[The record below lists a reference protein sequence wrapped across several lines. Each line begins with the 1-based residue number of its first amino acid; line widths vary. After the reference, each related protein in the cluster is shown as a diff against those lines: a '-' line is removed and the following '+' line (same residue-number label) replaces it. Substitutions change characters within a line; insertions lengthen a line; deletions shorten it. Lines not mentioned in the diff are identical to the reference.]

1 MIDRESLIGRI
12 KEGFHDM
19 LYIWS
24 YEMKQV
30 FKDEGVL
37 IFFILVPL
45 LYPLLYSW
53 AYNNEVVQDAPVV
66 AVDQSH
72 SSLSRDFLRRCDG
85 TQGVKIVAYAADMEE
100 AKEVMRQQGARGIIF
115 IPSEFSDQLN
125 RMEQTHVSIYTDMS
139 GILYYKQILIT
150 TTNISL
156 DLGADLQLM
165 KLGNYTT
172 REDEISTAPLQY
184 EDIPM
189 FNPAGGYGSF
199 LLPAVLVLILQQT
212 LILGIGLS
220 AGTAR
225 EENKHEALIPISR
238 HYNGIFRIVFGK
250 SICYFMIYAVIGSY
264 ITMVIPLLF
273 HFPQLLHLK
282 DLVAIM
288 IPYLLACIFF
298 GMTLSAMVR
307 YRENVILLI
316 VFTSLPLL
324 FLCGISWPGS
334 AIHGAWKGI
343 SYLFPSTFGVNAFV
357 KMNNMGALLNDVHFE
372 YRALWLQTGAYFFTA
387 CAVYRHQIIL
397 SHKRY
402 LEHKFQNEQ
411 GNQLSEDATAKVSE

>member
-1 MIDRESLIGRI
+1 MSDRESLLGRI

-30 FKDEGVL
+30 FMDEGVL

-53 AYNNEVVQDAPVV
+53 AYNNEMVQDAPVV
-66 AVDQSH
+66 AVDNSR

-85 TQGVKIVAYAADMEE
+85 TQGIKIVAYAADMEE
-100 AKEVMRQQGARGIIF
+100 AKEVMRQQGARGIIY
-115 IPSEFSDQLN
+115 IPSDFSDQLN

-139 GILYYKQILIT
+139 GFLYYKQILINA
-150 TTNISL
+150 TNISL
-156 DLGADLQLM
+156 DMGADLQLM
-165 KLGNYTT
+165 KLGNYTS
-172 REDEISTAPLQY
+172 REDEISTAPLRY
-184 EDIPM
+184 EDVPM

-199 LLPAVLVLILQQT
+199 LLPAVLILILQQT

-225 EENKHEALIPISR
+225 EENNHEALIPISR

-264 ITMVIPLLF
+264 ITMIIPMLF

-282 DLVAIM
+282 DLIAIM

-298 GMTLSAMVR
+298 GMTISAMVR

-324 FLCGISWPGS
+324 FLTGISWPGS

-357 KMNNMGALLNDVHFE
+357 KMNNLGALLNDVHFE
-372 YRALWLQTGAYFFTA
+372 YRALWLQTGIYFFTA

-402 LEHKFQNEQ
+402 LEKKYQKEQ
-411 GNQLSEDATAKVSE
+411 ESQLSEYVTAKVAE

>member
-12 KEGFHDM
+12 QEGFHDM

-172 REDEISTAPLQY
+172 REDEISAAPLQY

-411 GNQLSEDATAKVSE
+411 GDQLSEYATANVSE

>member
-1 MIDRESLIGRI
+1 
-12 KEGFHDM
+12 
-19 LYIWS
+19 
-24 YEMKQV
+24 MKQV

-411 GNQLSEDATAKVSE
+411 GDQLSEYATANVSE

>member
-100 AKEVMRQQGARGIIF
+100 AKEVMRQQGARGIIY

-199 LLPAVLVLILQQT
+199 LLPAVLALILQQT

-273 HFPQLLHLK
+273 HFPQLLQLK

-324 FLCGISWPGS
+324 FLSGISWPGS

-343 SYLFPSTFGVNAFV
+343 SYLFPSTFGVNAYV
-357 KMNNMGALLNDVHFE
+357 KMNNLGALLNDVHFE

-397 SHKRY
+397 SHKRH
-402 LEHKFQNEQ
+402 LERKYQEEQ
-411 GNQLSEDATAKVSE
+411 RDQLSEYTTAKVAE

>member
-12 KEGFHDM
+12 KEGFQDT

-30 FKDEGVL
+30 IKDEGVL
-37 IFFILVPL
+37 IFFILTPL

-53 AYNNEVVQDAPVV
+53 AYNNENVQDTPVV
-66 AVDQSH
+66 AVDQSY
-72 SSLSRDFLRRCDG
+72 SSLSRDFLRRCDA
-85 TQGVKIVAYAADMEE
+85 TQGVKIVSYAADMEE
-100 AKEVMRQQGARGIIF
+100 AKEVMRRQGARGIIY
-115 IPSEFSDQLN
+115 IPSDFSEKIN
-125 RMEQTHVSIYTDMS
+125 RMEQANISIYTDMS
-139 GILYYKQILIT
+139 GIMYYKQIMMT
-150 TTNISL
+150 ANNVSL
-156 DLGADLQLM
+156 NMGSELQIM
-165 KLGNYTT
+165 KLGNYTE

-184 EDIPM
+184 VDVPM

-199 LLPAVLVLILQQT
+199 LLPAVLILILQQT
-212 LILGIGLS
+212 MILGIGLS

-225 EENKHEALIPISR
+225 ENSSHEELIPISR

-250 SICYFMIYAVIGSY
+250 SICYFMIYAIMGAY
-264 ITMVIPLLF
+264 LTMVIPLIF

-288 IPYLLACIFF
+288 IPFILACTFF
-298 GMTLSAMVR
+298 GMTISGMIR

-316 VFTSLPLL
+316 VFASLPLL
-324 FLCGISWPGS
+324 FIAGLSWPS
-334 AIHGAWKGI
+334 TAIHGAWKGI
-343 SYLFPSTFGVNAFV
+343 SYLFPSTFGVNAFE

-402 LEHKFQNEQ
+402 LERNFKNEQ
-411 GNQLSEDATAKVSE
+411 GD

>member
-100 AKEVMRQQGARGIIF
+100 AKEVMRQQGARGIIY

-199 LLPAVLVLILQQT
+199 LLPAVLALILQQT

-324 FLCGISWPGS
+324 FLSGISWPGS

-343 SYLFPSTFGVNAFV
+343 SYLFPSTFGVNAYV

-397 SHKRY
+397 SHKRH
-402 LEHKFQNEQ
+402 LERKYQEEQ
-411 GNQLSEDATAKVSE
+411 GDQLSEYTTTNVSE

>member
-100 AKEVMRQQGARGIIF
+100 AKEVMRQQGARGIIY

-199 LLPAVLVLILQQT
+199 LLPAVLALILQQT

-324 FLCGISWPGS
+324 FLSGISWPGS

-343 SYLFPSTFGVNAFV
+343 SYLFPSTFGVNAYV

-397 SHKRY
+397 SHKRH
-402 LEHKFQNEQ
+402 LERKYQEEQ
-411 GNQLSEDATAKVSE
+411 

>member
-19 LYIWS
+19 LYIWA

-72 SSLSRDFLRRCDG
+72 SSLSRDYLRRCDA
-85 TQGVKIVAYAADMEE
+85 TQGIKIVSYAADMEE
-100 AKEVMRQQGARGIIF
+100 AKEVMRQQGARGIIY
-115 IPSEFSDQLN
+115 IPSEFSEKIN
-125 RMEQTHVSIYTDMS
+125 RMEQASISIYTDMS

-150 TTNISL
+150 ATNISL
-156 DLGADLQLM
+156 DMGADLQIM
-165 KLGNYTT
+165 KLGNYTE
-172 REDEISTAPLQY
+172 REDEVSTAPLQY
-184 EDIPM
+184 EDVPM

-199 LLPAVLVLILQQT
+199 LLPAVLILILQQT

-225 EENKHEALIPISR
+225 ENSLHEELIPISR

-250 SICYFMIYAVIGSY
+250 SICYFMIYAVMGAY
-264 ITMVIPLLF
+264 LTMLIPHIF

-298 GMTLSAMVR
+298 GMTISAMVR

-324 FLCGISWPGS
+324 FLSGISWPGS

-343 SYLFPSTFGVNAFV
+343 SYLFPSTFGINAFV

-372 YRALWLQTGAYFFTA
+372 YRALWLLTGFYFFTA
-387 CAVYRHQIIL
+387 CAVYRYQIIL
-397 SHKRY
+397 SHKHY
-402 LEHKFQNEQ
+402 LENKYQKEQ
-411 GNQLSEDATAKVSE
+411 ENPRDEHPSPKA

>member
-1 MIDRESLIGRI
+1 MLDRESLLGRI
-12 KEGFHDM
+12 QEGLHDM

-66 AVDQSH
+66 AVDDSR
-72 SSLSRDFLRRCDG
+72 STLSRDFLRRCDG
-85 TQGVKIVAYAADMEE
+85 TQGINIVAYAADMEE
-100 AKEVMRQQGARGIIF
+100 AKEVMRRQGARGIMY
-115 IPSEFSDQLN
+115 IPSDFSEKLN
-125 RMEQTHVSIYTDMS
+125 RLEQVHISIYTDMS
-139 GILYYKQILIT
+139 GILYYKQILISA
-150 TTNISL
+150 TNISL
-156 DLGADLQLM
+156 GMGADPQVM
-165 KLGNYTT
+165 KLGNYTD
-172 REDEISTAPLQY
+172 REDAVSTAPLRY
-184 EDIPM
+184 EDVPI

-212 LILGIGLS
+212 LILGIGLA

-225 EENKHEALIPISR
+225 EENTNEALVPLSR

-250 SICYFMIYAVIGSY
+250 SLCYLMIYAVIAAY
-264 ITMVIPLLF
+264 ITMVIPMLF

-282 DLVAIM
+282 DLVGIM

-316 VFTSLPLL
+316 VFTSLPIL
-324 FLCGISWPGS
+324 FLAGISWPGS

-343 SYLFPSTFGVNAFV
+343 SYLFPSTFGINAFV
-357 KMNNMGALLNDVHFE
+357 KMNNMGALLNDVRLE
-372 YRALWLQTGAYFFTA
+372 YHALWLQTGIYFLTA
-387 CAVYRHQIIL
+387 CAVYRRQIIMAHKNFL
-397 SHKRY
+397 SK
-402 LEHKFQNEQ
+402 QNQKEQ
-411 GNQLSEDATAKVSE
+411 ELK

>member
-12 KEGFHDM
+12 QEGFHDM

-66 AVDQSH
+66 AVDQSR

-324 FLCGISWPGS
+324 FLSGISWPGS

-411 GNQLSEDATAKVSE
+411 GNQRSEYATANVSK

>member
-12 KEGFHDM
+12 QEGFHDM

-100 AKEVMRQQGARGIIF
+100 AKEVMRQQGARGIIY

-411 GNQLSEDATAKVSE
+411 GDQLSEYATANVSE

>member
-1 MIDRESLIGRI
+1 MIDRESLLGRI

-66 AVDQSH
+66 VVDNSR

-85 TQGVKIVAYAADMEE
+85 TQGIDIVAYAADMEE
-100 AKEVMRQQGARGIIF
+100 AKEVMRQQDARGIIY
-115 IPSEFSDQLN
+115 IPSEFSEQLN
-125 RMEQTHVSIYTDMS
+125 RMEQTHISIYTDMS
-139 GILYYKQILIT
+139 GILYYKQILMT

-156 DLGADLQLM
+156 DLGADLQIM

-172 REDEISTAPLQY
+172 REDEISTAPLKY
-184 EDIPM
+184 EDVPM

-199 LLPAVLVLILQQT
+199 LLPAVLALILQQT

-250 SICYFMIYAVIGSY
+250 SICYFMIYAIVGTY

-316 VFTSLPLL
+316 VFTSLPML

-402 LEHKFQNEQ
+402 LERKYQNEQ
-411 GNQLSEDATAKVSE
+411 GDQQPEYATANLPE

>member
-12 KEGFHDM
+12 QEGFHDM
-19 LYIWS
+19 LYIWAS
-24 YEMKQV
+24 EMKQV

-53 AYNNEVVQDAPVV
+53 AYNNEVVEDAPVV
-66 AVDQSH
+66 AVDHSH
-72 SSLSRDFLRRCDG
+72 SSLSRDFLRRCDA
-85 TQGVKIVAYAADMEE
+85 TQGIKIVAYAADMEE
-100 AKEVMRQQGARGIIF
+100 AKEVMRQQGARGIIY
-115 IPSEFSDQLN
+115 IPSEFSDKLN
-125 RMEQTHVSIYTDMS
+125 RMEQASISIYTDMS
-139 GILYYKQILIT
+139 GILYYKQILLT
-150 TTNISL
+150 ATNISL
-156 DLGADLQLM
+156 DMGTDLQIM
-165 KLGNYTT
+165 KLGNYTE
-172 REDEISTAPLQY
+172 REDEVSTAPLQY
-184 EDIPM
+184 VDVPM

-199 LLPAVLVLILQQT
+199 LLPAVLILILQQT

-225 EENKHEALIPISR
+225 ENSLHEELIPISR

-250 SICYFMIYAVIGSY
+250 SMCYFMIYAVMAAY
-264 ITMVIPLLF
+264 LTLAIPHLF

-282 DLVAIM
+282 DLIGIM

-324 FLCGISWPGS
+324 FLSGISWPGS

-343 SYLFPSTFGVNAFV
+343 SYLFPSTFGINAFV

-372 YRALWLQTGAYFFTA
+372 YRALWLQTGIYFFMA

-397 SHKRY
+397 SHKHY
-402 LEHKFQNEQ
+402 LENKYKKEEGSLPSESLPQN
-411 GNQLSEDATAKVSE
+411 A